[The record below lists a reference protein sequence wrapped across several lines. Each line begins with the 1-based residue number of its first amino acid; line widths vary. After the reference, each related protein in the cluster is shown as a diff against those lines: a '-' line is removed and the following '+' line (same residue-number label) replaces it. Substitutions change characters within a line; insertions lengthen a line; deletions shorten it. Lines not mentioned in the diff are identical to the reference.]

1 MGQKRIGGSVKSKI
15 DQNRPKVK
23 NGFFSH
29 FSPFSYEIIFAVVAT
44 GAFPS
49 GAMESRD
56 AESQGKKIFFK
67 KTQNRPFL
75 GQKRIGH
82 FQNRQNRRKID
93 ENRTNIDT
101 DFLSFF

>member
-1 MGQKRIGGSVKSKI
+1 MAFLAILALLAMRLFLPLLPLGRFPAAQWILGMLSRKE
-15 DQNRPKVK
+15 K
-23 NGFFSH
+23 NFFL
-29 FSPFSYEIIFAVVAT
+29 
-44 GAFPS
+44 
-49 GAMESRD
+49 
-56 AESQGKKIFFK
+56 K

-101 DFLSFF
+101 NFLSCF